1 MAYSKHNFSD
11 GSVLHAS
18 SLNEMDEQILANESA
33 AASAASA
40 ASAAASA
47 AAGKYSKPL
56 GGIPAGDLTGEV
68 QAAIAKAAAIGAVWT
83 LKGTVASAGLLPGS
97 GNTIGDVY
105 YVSDESVGYVW
116 LNDGSTDRWE
126 QLGPTVNT
134 SAFVKTTASGAQQI
148 TANSPTVLA
157 LKNAATLAAQQG
169 KAYIKMVDHD
179 GSALGYFGINDGK
192 FVHIDDDGT
201 TEHELVPK
209 PAIVTTGTS
218 ITLADNTVYRMTD
231 VTTLTITF
239 PGSGSYHS
247 HIRLTTAASGTVTIT
262 LPAGALFIGA
272 VPSFGNGETWE
283 LDVEDGVVV
292 AGKAVAAS

>member
-1 MAYSKHNFSD
+1 MAYTKHNFSD

-18 SLNEMDEQILANESA
+18 ALNQMEDQIALNEA
-33 AASAASA
+33 
-40 ASAAASA
+40 A
-47 AAGKYSKPL
+47 AAGKYSKPQ

-116 LNDGSTDRWE
+116 INDGTVDRWE
-126 QLGPTVNT
+126 QLGATVDT
-134 SAFVKTTASGAQQI
+134 SAF
-148 TANSPTVLA
+148 
-157 LKNAATLAAQQG
+157 
-169 KAYIKMVDHD
+169 MHR
-179 GSALGYFGINDGK
+179 
-192 FVHIDDDGT
+192 
-201 TEHELVPK
+201 

-218 ITLADNTVYRMTD
+218 ITLADNTVYKLTG
-231 VTTLTITF
+231 VSTLTITF

-247 HIRLTTAASGTVTIT
+247 HIRLTTAASGTITIT

-283 LDVEDGVVV
+283 LDIEECVIV
-292 AGKAVAAS
+292 AGKAASAS